1 MTQREI
7 KNAAI
12 LFAKRNKLK
21 IAKEITDIKTY
32 TPSEMPVSIFM
43 AGSPGAGKTEFSK
56 GLLKALLKLFG
67 EKSPKAIRI
76 DGDELRNYFPG
87 YTGKN
92 SKLFQ
97 GAMSILVEKAHDL
110 ALKNKQ
116 NFILDGTFW
125 KQDKAMENIN
135 RSLAKKRLVLVFYIY
150 QPPKVAWD
158 FTKKRELL
166 EGRNIPKS
174 AFIEQFIGA
183 RKTIEDVRLKYGEE
197 VVIYFVE
204 KNYEKNTIEQFTE
217 INTGQS
223 VDQYISSIY
232 TKSALNKIL

>member
-1 MTQREI
+1 
-7 KNAAI
+7 
-12 LFAKRNKLK
+12 
-21 IAKEITDIKTY
+21 
-32 TPSEMPVSIFM
+32 
-43 AGSPGAGKTEFSK
+43 
-56 GLLKALLKLFG
+56 
-67 EKSPKAIRI
+67 
-76 DGDELRNYFPG
+76 
-87 YTGKN
+87 
-92 SKLFQ
+92 
-97 GAMSILVEKAHDL
+97 
-110 ALKNKQ
+110 
-116 NFILDGTFW
+116 
-125 KQDKAMENIN
+125 MENIN
-135 RSLAKKRLVLVFYIY
+135 RSLAKKRLVLIFYIY

>member
-1 MTQREI
+1 MTQKEI
-7 KNAAI
+7 ENTAV
-12 LFAKRNKLK
+12 LFARKNKLK
-21 IAKEITDIKTY
+21 IGKILTDIKTY
-32 TPSEMPVSIFM
+32 PPSEMPISVFM

-56 GLLKALLKLFG
+56 SLLEFFYKKQ
-67 EKSPKAIRI
+67 PKAIRI
-76 DGDELRNYFPG
+76 DGDELRSYFPK

-97 GAMSILVEKAHDL
+97 GGISILVEKLHDL

-125 KQDKAMENIN
+125 KQNKAIQNIN
-135 RSLAKKRLVLVFYIY
+135 RSLAKKRIVFIFYIY
-150 QPPKVAWD
+150 QPPRVAWN

-166 EGRNIPKS
+166 EGRNIPKY

-183 RKTIEDVRLKYGEE
+183 RKTINYIRSNYGKE

-204 KNYEKNTIEQFTE
+204 KNYEKNTVKQFAEIEP
-217 INTGQS
+217 GQT
-223 VDQYISSIY
+223 VDQYMSKIY
-232 TKSALNKIL
+232 TKSELNKII

>member
-76 DGDELRNYFPG
+76 DGDELRNYLPG

-125 KQDKAMENIN
+125 KQD
-135 RSLAKKRLVLVFYIY
+135 
-150 QPPKVAWD
+150 
-158 FTKKRELL
+158 
-166 EGRNIPKS
+166 
-174 AFIEQFIGA
+174 
-183 RKTIEDVRLKYGEE
+183 
-197 VVIYFVE
+197 
-204 KNYEKNTIEQFTE
+204 
-217 INTGQS
+217 
-223 VDQYISSIY
+223 
-232 TKSALNKIL
+232 